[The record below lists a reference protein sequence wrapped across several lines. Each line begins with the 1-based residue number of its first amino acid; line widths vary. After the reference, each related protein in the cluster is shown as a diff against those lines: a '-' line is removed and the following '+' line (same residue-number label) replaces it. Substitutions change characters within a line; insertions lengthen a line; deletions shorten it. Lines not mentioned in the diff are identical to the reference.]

1 MANRQGYRIEWRRV
15 TVPLWLLGFLFVSI
29 LASAVDSP
37 ASSPGKADATAMVLL
52 TGGHAPHDTKC
63 PGESAEAGNHHCCWS
78 QSCPTSVIGDSAATV
93 AQNGQV
99 PTAGLAEV
107 ILRGRPISP
116 EAQPPKFLS
125 RL

>member
-15 TVPLWLLGFLFVSI
+15 TVPLWLMGFLFASI
-29 LASAVDSP
+29 LSFAVDSP
-37 ASSPGKADATAMVLL
+37 ASSPGQANVIAKVLL
-52 TGGHAPHDTKC
+52 TGGHAPYDKEC
-63 PGESAEAGNHHCCWS
+63 PGESAEAGNHHCCAS
-78 QSCPTSVIGDSAATV
+78 PSCPSSVIGDSAAMV
-93 AQNGQV
+93 VQNRQV
-99 PTAGLAEV
+99 PTIGLARV

>member
-29 LASAVDSP
+29 LASAIDSP
-37 ASSPGKADATAMVLL
+37 ASSLGQADVTAKFLL
-52 TGGHAPHDTKC
+52 SSGHGPHDEQC
-63 PGESAEAGNHHCCWS
+63 PGELEEAGNHHCCWS
-78 QSCPTSVIGDSAATV
+78 QSCPTSVIGDSAATAV
-93 AQNGQV
+93 QNGQV
-99 PTAGLAEV
+99 PTVGPAEV